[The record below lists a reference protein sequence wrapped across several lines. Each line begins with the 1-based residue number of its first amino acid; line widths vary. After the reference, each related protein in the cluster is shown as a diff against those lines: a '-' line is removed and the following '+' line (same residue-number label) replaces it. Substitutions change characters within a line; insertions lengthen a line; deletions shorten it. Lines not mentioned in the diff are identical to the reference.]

1 MSGLVVLAAGGTGG
15 HLFPARALAAE
26 LASRGRSLA
35 LVTDRRGAGFGESL
49 GDVAV
54 HTVRAAAVTGRSL
67 LGRLGGL
74 ANVALGVFQARR
86 LLARLKPSGVVGFG
100 GYASVPA
107 VLAAAQLGLPTVIHE
122 QNAVLGRAN
131 RLLAPLARAIAT
143 SFAETSRIAAADQ
156 ARAEHTGNPVRRAVA
171 AIGETPYRAPQPGE
185 PLSILITGGSQGAA
199 VMTHVVPGAL
209 SSLSGQP
216 PRHPLRVV
224 QQCRPEDLDRAR
236 AAYRAAGIDAELAA
250 FFDDLPARLGAAH
263 LVIARAGASTV
274 TELAAAGRPAILVPL
289 PSATDDHQSAN
300 ARAMAAA
307 GGGWIMAERDFTS
320 EALAARIAELRD
332 QPDRLA
338 AAAARAKATGA
349 PQAASCLADL
359 VERCMPCQG
368 NRHSNRHSS
377 GEMAA

>member
-26 LASRGRSLA
+26 LKSRGRTLV
-35 LVTDRRGAGFGESL
+35 LVTDHRGAGFGDSL

-54 HTVRAAAVTGRSL
+54 HTVRAAAVTGRGL

-86 LLARLKPSGVVGFG
+86 LLARLRPSGVVGFG

-131 RLLAPLARAIAT
+131 RLLAPRARAIAT
-143 SFAETSRIAAADQ
+143 SFAETSRLAAADQ
-156 ARAEHTGNPVRRAVA
+156 ARAEHTGNPVRQEVA
-171 AIGETPYRAPQPGE
+171 AIGEKPYPASQPGE

-224 QQCRPEDLDRAR
+224 QQCRPEDVDRAR
-236 AAYRAAGIDAELAA
+236 ATYRTAGIEAEVAA
-250 FFDDLPARLGAAH
+250 FFDDLPARLGAAQV
-263 LVIARAGASTV
+263 VIARAGASTV
-274 TELAAAGRPAILVPL
+274 AELTAAGRPAILVPL
-289 PSATDDHQSAN
+289 PTATDDHQSAN
-300 ARAMAAA
+300 ARTIEAA
-307 GGGWIMAERDFTS
+307 GGGWVMDQDGFTP

-338 AAAARAKATGA
+338 AAAANAKAAGA
-349 PQAASCLADL
+349 PQAASHLADL
-359 VERCMPCQG
+359 VERCMPCHSD
-368 NRHSNRHSS
+368 RHSP

>member
-26 LASRGRSLA
+26 LESRGRTLV
-35 LVTDRRGAGFGESL
+35 LVTDHRGAGFGDSL

-54 HTVRAAAVTGRSL
+54 HTVRAAAVTGRGL

-86 LLARLKPSGVVGFG
+86 LLARLRPSGVVGFG

-131 RLLAPLARAIAT
+131 RLLAPRARAIAT
-143 SFAETSRIAAADQ
+143 SFAETSRLAAADQ
-156 ARAEHTGNPVRRAVA
+156 VRAEHTGNPVRQEVA
-171 AIGETPYRAPQPGE
+171 AIGEKPYPASQPGE

-224 QQCRPEDLDRAR
+224 QQCRPEDVDRAR
-236 AAYRAAGIDAELAA
+236 ATYRTAGIEAEVAT
-250 FFDDLPARLGAAH
+250 FFDDLPARLGAAQV
-263 LVIARAGASTV
+263 VIARAGASTV
-274 TELAAAGRPAILVPL
+274 AELTAAGRPAILVPL
-289 PSATDDHQSAN
+289 PTATDDHQSAN
-300 ARAMAAA
+300 ARTIEAA
-307 GGGWIMAERDFTS
+307 GGGWVMDQDGFTP

-332 QPDRLA
+332 QPGRLA
-338 AAAARAKATGA
+338 AAAANAKAAGA
-349 PQAASCLADL
+349 RQAASHLADL
-359 VERCMPCQG
+359 VERCMPCHSD
-368 NRHSNRHSS
+368 RHSP

>member
-26 LASRGRSLA
+26 LKSRGRTLV
-35 LVTDRRGAGFGESL
+35 LVTDHRGAGFGDSL

-54 HTVRAAAVTGRSL
+54 HTVRAAAVTGRGL

-86 LLARLKPSGVVGFG
+86 LLARLRPSGVVGFG

-131 RLLAPLARAIAT
+131 RLLAPRARAIAT
-143 SFAETSRIAAADQ
+143 SFAETSRLAAADQ
-156 ARAEHTGNPVRRAVA
+156 ARAEHTGNPVRQEVA
-171 AIGETPYRAPQPGE
+171 AIGEKPYPAPQPGE

-216 PRHPLRVV
+216 PRHRLRVV
-224 QQCRPEDLDRAR
+224 QQCRPEDVDRAR
-236 AAYRAAGIDAELAA
+236 ATYRTAGIEAEVAA
-250 FFDDLPARLGAAH
+250 FFDDLPARLGAAQV
-263 LVIARAGASTV
+263 VIARAGASTV
-274 TELAAAGRPAILVPL
+274 AELTAAGRPAILVPL
-289 PSATDDHQSAN
+289 PTATDDHQSAK
-300 ARAMAAA
+300 ARTLEAA
-307 GGGWIMAERDFTS
+307 GGGWVMDQDGFTP

-332 QPDRLA
+332 RPDRLA
-338 AAAARAKATGA
+338 AAAANAKAAGA
-349 PQAASCLADL
+349 PQAASHLADL
-359 VERCMPCQG
+359 VERCMPCHSD
-368 NRHSNRHSS
+368 RHSP

>member
-26 LASRGRSLA
+26 LKSRGRTLV
-35 LVTDRRGAGFGESL
+35 LVTDHRGAGFGDSL

-54 HTVRAAAVTGRSL
+54 HTVRAAAVTGRGL

-86 LLARLKPSGVVGFG
+86 LLARLRPSVVVGFG

-131 RLLAPLARAIAT
+131 RLLAPRAHAIAT
-143 SFAETSRIAAADQ
+143 SFAETNRLAAADQ
-156 ARAEHTGNPVRRAVA
+156 ARAEHTGNPVRQEVA
-171 AIGETPYRAPQPGE
+171 AIGEKPYPASQPGE

-224 QQCRPEDLDRAR
+224 QQCRPEDVDRAR
-236 AAYRAAGIDAELAA
+236 ATYRTAGIEAEVAA
-250 FFDDLPARLGAAH
+250 FFDDLPARLGAAQV
-263 LVIARAGASTV
+263 VIARAGASTV
-274 TELAAAGRPAILVPL
+274 AELTAAGRPAILVPL
-289 PSATDDHQSAN
+289 PTATDDHQSVN
-300 ARAMAAA
+300 ARTIEAA
-307 GGGWIMAERDFTS
+307 GGGWVMDQDGFTP

-338 AAAARAKATGA
+338 AAAANAKVAGA
-349 PQAASCLADL
+349 PQAASHLADL
-359 VERCMPCQG
+359 VERCMPCHSD
-368 NRHSNRHSS
+368 RHSP